1 MQTSGLAL
9 LRHNRPFSFLWCS
22 RSISFVGDSLGLIAL
37 LLYVA
42 TSTGRP
48 FDVALLM
55 LVGDFAPTLLS
66 PLTGALGSRCN
77 ARTLMVLCEVGQGV
91 LTATIGL
98 GLPSLPALLALVA
111 LRTTLGQLVEPAAR
125 GVVPILVADD
135 EIETA
140 NAALGVGTHGMDAFA
155 PLVAAALLPL
165 VQIRG
170 LLLIDAL
177 TYLISALLLSQLPS
191 LPRMVTETGDERSLL
206 RETREGLRYIWSHPA
221 VRIVVFGFF
230 AIVACNAM
238 DDVALVFL
246 ARGPLHAGN
255 SVTSLLYAG
264 VGSGLLLG
272 FAALSRYARALSM
285 PLLLVVGFGLH
296 SAGNLLTGLSWTIIV
311 AFGMQGI
318 RGVGISMMDV
328 AGNSL
333 LQRLV
338 PPALRGRVF
347 ANFGGAIGGAAGLSY
362 VVGGLMLGHL
372 SPRLVFILAGSGGLL
387 AALIV
392 ALLLPRA
399 LTTTHVKM
407 AHDKR
412 P

>member
-1 MQTSGLAL
+1 MQTSALAL

-42 TSTGRP
+42 TSTGQA

-55 LVGDFAPTLLS
+55 LVGDFGPTLLS
-66 PLTGALGSRCN
+66 PLTGALSSRFN
-77 ARTLMVLCEVGQGV
+77 ARTLMMLCDVGQGA
-91 LTATIGL
+91 LTAAIGL
-98 GLPSLPALLALVA
+98 GLPALPVLLLLVA
-111 LRTTLGQLVEPAAR
+111 LRSTLGQLFAPAAR
-125 GVVPILVADD
+125 AAVPTLVADD
-135 EIETA
+135 DIETA
-140 NAALGVGTHGMDAFA
+140 NAALGFGTHGMDAFA
-155 PLVAAALLPL
+155 PLVAAALLPV

-177 TYLISALLLSQLPS
+177 TYLISALLLSRLPS
-191 LPRMVTETGDERSLL
+191 LPRVGIEAANDRSLL
-206 RETREGLRYIWSHPA
+206 RETREGLGYIWSHPA
-221 VRIVVFGFF
+221 VRIVIFGFF

-246 ARGPLHAGN
+246 AKGPLHAGN

-272 FAALSRYARALSM
+272 FAALSRYARILPM
-285 PLLLVVGFGLH
+285 PLLLLLGFGLH
-296 SAGNLLTGLSWTIIV
+296 SAGNLLTGLSWAIAV
-311 AFGMQGI
+311 AFGMQVI

-328 AGNSL
+328 AGNTL

-347 ANFGGAIGGAAGLSY
+347 GNFGGAIGSAAGLSY
-362 VVGGLMLGHL
+362 VVGGVMLDHL
-372 SPRLVFILAGSGGLL
+372 SPRVVFILAGSGGLL
-387 AALIV
+387 ATLIV
-392 ALLLPRA
+392 ALILPKA
-399 LTTTHVKM
+399 LPST
-407 AHDKR
+407 DIPQR

>member
-1 MQTSGLAL
+1 M
-9 LRHNRPFSFLWCS
+9 
-22 RSISFVGDSLGLIAL
+22 GLIAL

-77 ARTLMVLCEVGQGV
+77 ARTLMMLCEVGQGA

-98 GLPSLPALLALVA
+98 GLPALPALLVLVA
-111 LRTTLGQLVEPAAR
+111 LRTTLGQLFGPAAR
-125 GVVPILVADD
+125 GAVPILVADND
-135 EIETA
+135 IETA
-140 NAALGVGTHGMDAFA
+140 NAALGFGTHGMDAFA

-191 LPRMVTETGDERSLL
+191 LPRMVSEAGDGRSLL
-206 RETREGLRYIWSHPA
+206 RETREGLGYIWSHPA
-221 VRIVVFGFF
+221 VRIVIFGFV

-255 SVTSLLYAG
+255 SMTSLLYAG
-264 VGSGLLLG
+264 VGLGLLLG
-272 FAALSRYARALSM
+272 FAVLSRYARTLSM
-285 PLLLVVGFGLH
+285 PLLLVVGFGLS
-296 SAGNLLTGLSWTIIV
+296 SAGNLLTGLSWTIFV

-328 AGNSL
+328 AGTSL

-338 PPALRGRVF
+338 PAPLRGRVF
-347 ANFGGAIGGAAGLSY
+347 GNFGGAIGGASGLSY

-387 AALIV
+387 AALLV
-392 ALLLPRA
+392 TLTLPRTLSA
-399 LTTTHVKM
+399 TPVKM
-407 AHDKR
+407 AHAT
-412 P
+412 PP

>member
-1 MQTSGLAL
+1 
-9 LRHNRPFSFLWCS
+9 
-22 RSISFVGDSLGLIAL
+22 LGLIAL

-55 LVGDFAPTLLS
+55 LVADFAPTLLS

-77 ARTLMVLCEVGQGV
+77 ARTLMMLCEVGQGA

-98 GLPSLPALLALVA
+98 GLPALPALLVLVA
-111 LRTTLGQLVEPAAR
+111 LRTTLGQLFGPAAR
-125 GVVPILVADD
+125 GAVPILVADND
-135 EIETA
+135 IETA
-140 NAALGVGTHGMDAFA
+140 NAALGFGTHGMDAFA
-155 PLVAAALLPL
+155 PLVAAALLPW

-191 LPRMVTETGDERSLL
+191 LPRMVTEADDERSLL
-206 RETREGLRYIWSHPA
+206 RETRGGLSYIWSHAA
-221 VRIVVFGFF
+221 VRIVIFGFV

-272 FAALSRYARALSM
+272 FAALSRYARSLSL

-296 SAGNLLTGLSWTIIV
+296 SAGNLLTGLSWTIVV

-328 AGNSL
+328 AANSL

-338 PPALRGRVF
+338 PAPLRGRVF
-347 ANFGGAIGGAAGLSY
+347 GNFGGAIGGASGLSY

-387 AALIV
+387 AALLV
-392 ALLLPRA
+392 TLTLPRTLSA
-399 LTTTHVKM
+399 TPVKM
-407 AHDKR
+407 AHAT
-412 P
+412 PP

>member
-1 MQTSGLAL
+1 MQTSAMAL
-9 LRHNRPFSFLWCS
+9 LHHNRPFSFLWCS
-22 RSISFVGDSLGLIAL
+22 RSISFIGDSLGLIAL

-77 ARTLMVLCEVGQGV
+77 ARTLMMVCEAGQGA

-98 GLPSLPALLALVA
+98 GLPALPALLALVA
-111 LRTTLGQLVEPAAR
+111 LRTTLGQLFGPAAR
-125 GVVPILVADD
+125 GAVPILVADD
-135 EIETA
+135 DIETA
-140 NAALGVGTHGMDAFA
+140 NAALGFGTHGMDAFA

-165 VQIRG
+165 LQIRG

-177 TYLISALLLSQLPS
+177 TYLISALLLSRLPS
-191 LPRMVTETGDERSLL
+191 LPRIVTEAGDERSLL
-206 RETREGLRYIWSHPA
+206 RETREGLGYIWSHPA

-264 VGSGLLLG
+264 VGLGLLLG
-272 FAALSRYARALSM
+272 FAALSRYARILSM
-285 PLLLVVGFGLH
+285 PLLLVVGFGLS
-296 SAGNLLTGLSWTIIV
+296 SAGNLLTGLSWTIVV

-328 AGNSL
+328 GANSL
-333 LQRLV
+333 LQRLA
-338 PPALRGRVF
+338 PPALQGRVF
-347 ANFGGAIGGAAGLSY
+347 GNFAGAIGGAAGLSY
-362 VVGGLMLGHL
+362 VVGGLMLNHL

-392 ALLLPRA
+392 ALILSKTLSA
-399 LTTTHVKM
+399 TAVKM
-407 AHDKR
+407 AHATR